1 MLHGACLLLQPEP
14 AAGCACCVCVHLICS
29 MLVQDMLCQFG
40 MYAFVDALGSV
51 ALLSLPLPSTLS
63 MLQHIMS
70 PKGLLRL
77 KRVPCQQHRTGC
89 I

>member
-1 MLHGACLLLQPEP
+1 
-14 AAGCACCVCVHLICS
+14 
-29 MLVQDMLCQFG
+29 MLVQVMLCQFG
-40 MYAFVDALGSV
+40 MYAFVGALGSV
-51 ALLSLPLPSTLS
+51 ALLLLPLPSTLS

-70 PKGLLRL
+70 PTGLLRL